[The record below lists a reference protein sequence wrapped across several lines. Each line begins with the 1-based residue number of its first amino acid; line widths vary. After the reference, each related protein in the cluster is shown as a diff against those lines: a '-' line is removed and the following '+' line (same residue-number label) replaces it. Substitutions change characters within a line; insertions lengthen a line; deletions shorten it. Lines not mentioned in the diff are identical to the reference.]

1 MLHDLQPGA
10 APRTT
15 FDLVIEALS
24 RRRER
29 GLAPFTVMSCDNIQG
44 NGDVARK
51 MFTAFAKLKDPELG
65 AWIAENVPFPN
76 SMVDRITPVTTD
88 ADREAIAEE
97 LGIEDAWPVV
107 CEPFEQW
114 VLEDNFGLGRL
125 PFEDAGVQLI
135 RRSVD
140 VKTVPL
146 VPIDTATSPG
156 LRVKSSAAPALSPHP
171 AATRVPVAVVPAV
184 AEGSITVG
192 RSGDLPNAH
201 STRSCR

>member
-1 MLHDLQPGA
+1 
-10 APRTT
+10 
-15 FDLVIEALS
+15 
-24 RRRER
+24 
-29 GLAPFTVMSCDNIQG
+29 
-44 NGDVARK
+44 

-114 VLEDNFGLGRL
+114 VLEDNFGLGRP
-125 PFEDAGVQLI
+125 PFEDAGVQLVEDVEPYELMKLRLLNASHQGLCYFGYRYAHEVCQDPLFTQFLLDYMDKEATPTLRPVPGIDLSEASAKPAMVPVGSLI

-140 VKTVPL
+140 VKTSRWFQSIPPL
-146 VPIDTATSPG
+146 
-156 LRVKSSAAPALSPHP
+156 HP
-171 AATRVPVAVVPAV
+171 V
-184 AEGSITVG
+184 
-192 RSGDLPNAH
+192 
-201 STRSCR
+201 